1 MFFKSSK
8 TPFEAL
14 EKKVEKYFELKEEI
28 AALHHALKE
37 LEGEIVEECSKQNLF
52 TGKTATVGAAKV
64 RRVERTRV
72 KVPARF
78 DMDTFAL
85 RYPSLIHL
93 RRELIEPK
101 VVEILKDDPDVS
113 QTFENDFGLSLDTR
127 VYHVIQK

>member
-1 MFFKSSK
+1 MLFKSKS
-8 TPFEAL
+8 PIAQL

-85 RYPSLIHL
+85 RYPLLIHL
-93 RRELIEPK
+93 RRELIEPR
-101 VVEILKDDPDVS
+101 VLELFEDADLA
-113 QTFENDFGLSLDTR
+113 QAFENEFGLSLDRR

>member
-28 AALHHALKE
+28 VALQHALKE
-37 LEGEIVEECSKQNLF
+37 LEGEIVEECEQQALF
-52 TGKTATVGAAKV
+52 KGKTATVGAAKV

-85 RYPSLIHL
+85 QYPNLIHL
-93 RRELIEPK
+93 RRELIEPR
-101 VVEILKDDPDVS
+101 VLELFEDADLA
-113 QTFENDFGLSLDTR
+113 QTFENEFGLSLDRR